1 MSWDL
6 LISFWAFSLVFVLT
20 PGIDWSF
27 ILAAGIRGQ
36 GILASVIGLLVG
48 YLLLTLLVA
57 VGVGAVLARH
67 EQLMHE
73 LTLVGALYIGWL
85 GIGMLRRPARLQADA
100 VGDDKEEPW
109 RCFGNGVAVSG
120 LNPKALLFFV
130 AFLPPF
136 TSLNCQWGMV
146 EQIMVLGSIHT
157 ASCAVVYTGVGYAAK
172 WLLGSRPAA
181 AIWVSRIAGV
191 TMMCLATG
199 LLVH

>member
-27 ILAAGIRGQ
+27 TLAAGIRGQ
-36 GILASVIGLLVG
+36 GILVSVVGLLVG
-48 YLLLTLLVA
+48 YFLLTLLVA
-57 VGVGAVLARH
+57 VGVGAVLAQH
-67 EQLMHE
+67 AQLMHG

-85 GIGMLRRPARLQADA
+85 GIGMLRQPARLQATT
-100 VGDDKEEPW
+100 VGGDKVEAW

-136 TSLNCQWGMV
+136 TSLHYQWGMV
-146 EQIMVLGSIHT
+146 EQIMVLGTIHT
-157 ASCAVVYTGVGYAAK
+157 TSCAVVYTGVGYTAK

-191 TMMCLATG
+191 IMMCLATG